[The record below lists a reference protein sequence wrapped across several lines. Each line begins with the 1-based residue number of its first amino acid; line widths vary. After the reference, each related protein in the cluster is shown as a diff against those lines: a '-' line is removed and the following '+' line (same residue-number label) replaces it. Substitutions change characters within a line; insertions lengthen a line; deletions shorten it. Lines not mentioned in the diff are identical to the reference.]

1 MKKVILSGLFAVC
14 SFGMFAQAETK
25 NLPTSSKDYIEQH
38 FSSNII
44 EVEENSN
51 WQIWENEKYE
61 VKLANGIE
69 LDFDENG
76 NIIEIESQNNAV
88 IPMAAL
94 PANILSYLKENYPD
108 TQVIGWEKQKKE
120 QEVELA
126 NGIELEFDDQ
136 GNFRKID

>member
-1 MKKVILSGLFAVC
+1 
-14 SFGMFAQAETK
+14 MFAQAETK

-61 VKLANGIE
+61 VKLANGME

>member
-76 NIIEIESQNNAV
+76 NIIEIESQNNAL